1 MWTPRRSGGGG
12 QGDVMDAAASS
23 SGEVRR
29 GGPGGL
35 VRLRSGLGGMIGG
48 GRSARAA
55 GAGGRLRAVPSGAGR
70 DARSVG
76 PGEGRPAAVRPG
88 ADVQTA
94 GPADAIRPRA
104 MPPHITR
111 GNASR
116 AQVRVA
122 IEHVFAA
129 QRCRF
134 RPVIRSVGMA
144 RARPSSGS
152 PTWSPTCTASP
163 GSRHGRFRP
172 ERRECSSTARHHA
185 PAAPSTRNRT
195 CRAQRRPGGL
205 TSAPTSGFFEVS
217 RRAGGTAR

>member
-1 MWTPRRSGGGG
+1 
-12 QGDVMDAAASS
+12 
-23 SGEVRR
+23 
-29 GGPGGL
+29 
-35 VRLRSGLGGMIGG
+35 MIGG

-70 DARSVG
+70 GARSVG
-76 PGEGRPAAVRPG
+76 PGEGRPAAGRPG
-88 ADVQTA
+88 ADIQTA

-163 GSRHGRFRP
+163 GPRHGRFRP
-172 ERRECSSTARHHA
+172 ERRERSSTARHHA

-195 CRAQRRPGGL
+195 CRAQRRPERPHLSPHIRFLRGVHL
-205 TSAPTSGFFEVS
+205 PADDTPSRLSGPGITS
-217 RRAGGTAR
+217 RRHTANRAAMPTIVTIQCRR

>member
-1 MWTPRRSGGGG
+1 M
-12 QGDVMDAAASS
+12 
-23 SGEVRR
+23 RR
-29 GGPGGL
+29 GGPTGL

-70 DARSVG
+70 GARSVG
-76 PGEGRPAAVRPG
+76 PGEGRPAAGRPG

-129 QRCRF
+129 QRCRL
-134 RPVIRSVGMA
+134 RPAIRSVGMA

-163 GSRHGRFRP
+163 GPRHGRFRLTAASVH
-172 ERRECSSTARHHA
+172 RRLGTMHPPRHRPATAPVVPSGAQAASPQPPHPVSSRC
-185 PAAPSTRNRT
+185 P
-195 CRAQRRPGGL
+195 L
-205 TSAPTSGFFEVS
+205 
-217 RRAGGTAR
+217 AGR